1 MFYNR
6 ILLSSFYILDSDDDI
21 MKRSPV
27 RKDVYKLL
35 RKHSIHYDEFAL
47 QLDIDDDFR
56 DNLRAKNEENHWKL
70 EQVLRKWIDSETCEV
85 TWAKIIKVLDDLE
98 MKTVAKEVVDF
109 LKCNNK

>member
-1 MFYNR
+1 
-6 ILLSSFYILDSDDDI
+6 

-98 MKTVAKEVVDF
+98 MKNVAKEVVDF